1 MTAARNWQILLP
13 VGPVRR
19 QNKNDDRLNKIK
31 LVFLLK
37 IWLNVTIFNKL
48 FNYYG
53 FIWFILYHDYIFMI
67 SLY

>member
-1 MTAARNWQILLP
+1 VTAARNWQILLP

-48 FNYYG
+48 FNYC
-53 FIWFILYHDYIFMI
+53 DYIVMI